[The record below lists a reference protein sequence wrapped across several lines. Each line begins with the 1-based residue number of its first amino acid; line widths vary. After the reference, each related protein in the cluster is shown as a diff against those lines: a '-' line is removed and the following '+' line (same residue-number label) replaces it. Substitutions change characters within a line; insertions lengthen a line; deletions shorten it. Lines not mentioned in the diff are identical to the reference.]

1 MDKINAAAL
10 DQPLPPTVNDMWEKI
25 SARLDMNDDKTI
37 TWDQVEESTGG
48 EPPLTKEAF
57 DSYLAGQPWLSKEGL
72 TKLREKQAVDAR

>member
-10 DQPLPPTVNDMWEKI
+10 DQPLPPTVNDMWDKI

-37 TWDQVEESTGG
+37 TWDQVEASTGG

-57 DSYLAGQPWLSKEGL
+57 DSYLAGQPSLSKEGL